1 MNKKNKKTNTRSS
14 GFTLLEL
21 LVVVA
26 ILGII
31 SAIGVVAYSGYQKS
45 AKMKAAE
52 NIMLQVSLAQTEFYS
67 NYMYYY
73 GNKTCSPT
81 NSTSRDIEKIFFAS
95 KDTSKKTII
104 TDDIGFNICVEAD
117 SGTFTVNANNSK
129 GCVLE
134 LDGTTQGITRTNC

>member
-1 MNKKNKKTNTRSS
+1 MSNKKFAITKSS
-14 GFTLLEL
+14 GFTLIEL

-31 SAIGVVAYSGYQKS
+31 SAIGVVAYNGYTSAAKRKS
-45 AKMKAAE
+45 AE

-81 NSTSRDIEKIFFAS
+81 ETTSRDIEKIFFES

-104 TDDIGFNICVEAD
+104 TDDIGFDICVAAD
-117 SGTFTVNANNSK
+117 SGTFTVNAKNSD
-129 GCVLE
+129 GCVLV
-134 LDGTTQGITRTNC
+134 LDGKTQGITRTNC

>member
-1 MNKKNKKTNTRSS
+1 MNSRSS

-52 NIMLQVSLAQTEFYS
+52 NIMFQISLAQTEFYS
-67 NYMYYY
+67 NYMYYH
-73 GNKTCSPT
+73 GNASCTPSEG
-81 NSTSRDIEKIFFAS
+81 TSRDIEKIFFGGDGS
-95 KDTSKKTII
+95 SKTII
-104 TDDIGFNICVEAD
+104 TDDIGYNICVSA
-117 SGTFTVNANNSK
+117 SSTSFTVTAKNSK
-129 GCVLE
+129 TCQLV
-134 LDGTTQGITRTNC
+134 LDGKTQGITRTNC